1 MTFNVVNQKTGNIFT
16 VDESETLLDGAL
28 RQGSAFNY
36 SCRSGSCGSCQAVL
50 VSGEV
55 DPGEFS
61 AKALSDTARAAG
73 GILLCQARAQSDLVI
88 EATELPPGV
97 ALPIRTLPCR
107 VIELEKACHDV
118 MVLHLKLPQNQA
130 FDYLPGQYIDILLRD
145 GRRRSFSIANTAGT
159 DGNLELH
166 VRHVPGGHFTRQV
179 FETMKVRELLR
190 FQGPFGTFFL
200 REEPKMPA
208 ILVAG
213 GTGLAPIKAML
224 EAALAQNTTRPFHL
238 FWGVRSRADLYFD
251 EQIKIWE
258 QNYAGLDYTPV
269 LSEPKETDQWHG
281 ETGWVHEAVL
291 QRFPDLTGVEIY
303 ASGPPPMIEALKIPF
318 AEHGLSPDRLFFD
331 SFEFTA
337 DALYTRVHSNACY

>member
-1 MTFNVVNQKTGNIFT
+1 MTFNVANQKTGNIFT
-16 VDESETLLDGAL
+16 VDASETLLDGAL

-61 AKALSDTARAAG
+61 AKALPDAMRAAG

-88 EATELPPGV
+88 EATELPPGA

-145 GRRRSFSIANTAGT
+145 GRRRSFSIANAADT

-166 VRHVPGGHFTRQV
+166 VRHVPGGHFTGQV

-200 REEPKMPA
+200 REESKMPA

-213 GTGLAPIKAML
+213 GTGFAPIKAML
-224 EAALAQNTTRPFHL
+224 ENAFVNDIKRSFHL
-238 FWGVRSRADLYFD
+238 FWGVRSLADLYFN
-251 EQIKIWE
+251 EQIRNWV
-258 QNYAGLDYTPV
+258 QQHANLDFTPV
-269 LSEPKETDQWHG
+269 LSEPKEADRWDG

-291 QRFPDLTGVEIY
+291 QRFPNLTEVEVY

-318 AEHGLSPDRLFFD
+318 AEHGLSPERLFFD
-331 SFEFTA
+331 SFEFTT
-337 DALYTRVHSNACY
+337 DTP

>member
-1 MTFNVVNQKTGNIFT
+1 MTFNVTNQKTGNIFT
-16 VDESETLLDGAL
+16 VDTSETLLDGAL

-50 VSGEV
+50 LSGEV

-61 AKALSDTARAAG
+61 TKALSDTARAAG

-145 GRRRSFSIANTAGT
+145 GRRRSFSIANAVGAG
-159 DGNLELH
+159 GNLELH

-179 FETMKVRELLR
+179 FETMKARELLR

-224 EAALAQNTTRPFHL
+224 DAALSQNTSRSFHL

-258 QNYAGLDYTPV
+258 QDHANLDFTPV
-269 LSEPKETDQWHG
+269 LSEPKEADRWDG
-281 ETGWVHEAVL
+281 KTGWVHEAVL
-291 QRFPDLTGVEIY
+291 QRFPDLTGVEMY

-318 AEHGLSPDRLFFD
+318 AKNGLAPERLFFD

-337 DALYTRVHSNACY
+337 DTP

>member
-1 MTFNVVNQKTGNIFT
+1 MLIQAVIMNFNVVNQKTGNIFT

-61 AKALSDTARAAG
+61 AKALSATAQAAG

-88 EATELPPGV
+88 EATELPPGA

-130 FDYLPGQYIDILLRD
+130 FDYLPGQYVDILLRD
-145 GRRRSFSIANTAGT
+145 GRRRSFSIANAAGT

-251 EQIKIWE
+251 EQVKIWE
-258 QNYAGLDYTPV
+258 QDHASLDYTPV
-269 LSEPKETDQWHG
+269 LSEPKEADRWHG

-291 QRFPDLTGVEIY
+291 QRFPDLAEVEIY

-318 AEHGLSPDRLFFD
+318 AEHGLAPERLFFD

-337 DALYTRVHSNACY
+337 DIP

>member
-1 MTFNVVNQKTGNIFT
+1 MTFNVTNQKMGNIFT

-28 RQGSAFNY
+28 RQGRAFNY
-36 SCRSGSCGSCQAVL
+36 SCRSGSCGSCQAIL

-61 AKALSDTARAAG
+61 AKALSATVQAAG
-73 GILLCQARAQSDLVI
+73 GILLCQARAQSNLVI

-118 MVLHLKLPQNQA
+118 MVLHLKLPQDQA

-145 GRRRSFSIANTAGT
+145 GRRRSFSIANAAGT

-166 VRHVPGGHFTRQV
+166 VRHVPGGHFTGQV

-200 REEPKMPA
+200 RENEQLPA
-208 ILVAG
+208 ILIAG
-213 GTGLAPIKAML
+213 GTGLAPIKAIL
-224 EAALAQNTTRPFHL
+224 ENGLPINRARSFHL
-238 FWGVRSRADLYFD
+238 FWGVRSKDDLYFHD
-251 EQIKIWE
+251 QIRAWVKIYP
-258 QNYAGLDYTPV
+258 NLDYTPV
-269 LSEPKETDQWHG
+269 FSEPNSKDKWDGQ
-281 ETGWVHEAVL
+281 TGLVHEAVL
-291 QRFPDLTGVEIY
+291 HRFPDLSGVEVY
-303 ASGPPPMIEALKIPF
+303 ASGPPPMIDALKIGF
-318 AEHGLSPDRLFFD
+318 AEHGLSPERLHFD
-331 SFEFTA
+331 SFTFS
-337 DALYTRVHSNACY
+337 LSS

>member
-1 MTFNVVNQKTGNIFT
+1 MTFNVANQKTGNTFT

-36 SCRSGSCGSCQAVL
+36 SCRSGSCGSCQAIL
-50 VSGEV
+50 ISGAV

-61 AKALSDTARAAG
+61 TKALSDTARAAG

-88 EATELPPGV
+88 EAIELPPGA

-200 REEPKMPA
+200 REESKMPA

-224 EAALAQNTTRPFHL
+224 DTALVQNATRPFHL
-238 FWGVRSRADLYFD
+238 FWGVRSQADLYFH
-251 EQIKIWE
+251 EQIKAWM
-258 QNYAGLDYTPV
+258 QVHPNLTYSPV
-269 LSEPKETDQWHG
+269 LSEPKDVEPWEG
-281 ETGWVHEAVL
+281 KTGWVHEAVL
-291 QRFPDLTGVEIY
+291 ESCPDLSTVEVY

-318 AEHGLSPDRLFFD
+318 TEHGLSPERLFFD
-331 SFEFTA
+331 SFEFAA
-337 DALYTRVHSNACY
+337 DAL

>member
-1 MTFNVVNQKTGNIFT
+1 MTFNVTNQKTGNIFT
-16 VDESETLLDGAL
+16 VDTSETLLDGAL

-36 SCRSGSCGSCQAVL
+36 SCRSGSCGSCQATL
-50 VSGEV
+50 ISGEV

-61 AKALSDTARAAG
+61 TKALSDTARAAG

-88 EATELPPGV
+88 EATELPPGA

-145 GRRRSFSIANTAGT
+145 GRRRSFSIANAADT

-166 VRHVPGGHFTRQV
+166 VRYVPGGRFTRQV

-200 REEPKMPA
+200 REEAKMPA

-224 EAALAQNTTRPFHL
+224 DAALAKNTTRHFHL

-251 EQIKIWE
+251 EHVKIWE
-258 QNYAGLDYTPV
+258 QDHASLDYTPV
-269 LSEPKETDQWHG
+269 LSEPKEADRWNG

-291 QRFPDLTGVEIY
+291 QRFPNLTGVEIY
-303 ASGPPPMIEALKIPF
+303 ASGPPPMIEALKMSF
-318 AEHGLSPDRLFFD
+318 GERGLSPDRLFYD
-331 SFEFTA
+331 SFEFTT
-337 DALYTRVHSNACY
+337 DTL